1 MQAPVRTEFV
11 TSDPEEGRARVA
23 EEYADTRLTVRGSTE
38 DFRFEQSRCDLG
50 AVRLDTFGNTLV
62 TEYAVEPL
70 DHVLVV
76 RMLDGVM
83 DVETDATHRRLGPGE
98 VALIAQPDLA
108 YSTRLEGAQ
117 MQLIG
122 FDLDYLDSID
132 GGERV
137 RRLQYDALTPEQA
150 RQWVRTVA
158 HVEQTTADPVV
169 GASPLVLGA
178 AARML
183 AATTLAAFNP
193 LHLPLDTSP
202 APADRAGAT
211 PATLRQAVAYLES
224 NPDLDIGVTEVA
236 AACHVSV
243 RALQLAFR
251 RHLDTTPM
259 AYLRRV
265 RLDRVHTELQD
276 ADPAG
281 DVTVTEVAA
290 RWGMLGTGRFRTQYR
305 AAYGE
310 LPSDT
315 LRGT

>member
-1 MQAPVRTEFV
+1 MQPPRRSEFV
-11 TSDPEEGRARVA
+11 TRDPEAGRARVA
-23 EEYADTRLTVRGSTE
+23 EEYADTRLTVRGSAE

-50 AVRLDTFGNTLV
+50 EVRLDTFGNTLV

-76 RMLDGVM
+76 RMLDGTM
-83 DVETDATHRRLGPGE
+83 DVETDGTQRRLGPGD
-98 VALIAQPDLA
+98 VALIAQPDLGYA
-108 YSTRLEGAQ
+108 TRLEGAR
-117 MQLIG
+117 MQLVG
-122 FDLDYLDSID
+122 LDLELLDSLD
-132 GGERV
+132 GGDGV

-158 HVEQTTADPVV
+158 HVEQTAADPVA
-169 GASPLVLGA
+169 GASPLVLSA

-193 LHLPLDTSP
+193 MHLPLDTSV
-202 APADRAGAT
+202 APADRADAT
-211 PATLRQAVAYLES
+211 PATLRQAVAYLET

-236 AACHVSV
+236 AVCHVSV

-259 AYLRRV
+259 AYLRQV
-265 RLDRVHTELQD
+265 RLDRVHSELQD

-290 RWGMLGTGRFRTQYR
+290 RWGMLGTGRFSSQYR

-315 LRGT
+315 LRTT